1 VQHKARELSTALSWE
16 VSATR
21 SLALPTFAEALDIY
35 AADSKEVLVS
45 TDAIQVKAQ
54 KPTRERRRDAN
65 DTPRKEEK
73 EKGIGSG

>member
-1 VQHKARELSTALSWE
+1 MQHKARELSTALSWE

-35 AADSKEVLVS
+35 DADSKEVLVS

-65 DTPRKEEK
+65 DTPSKEEK
-73 EKGIGSG
+73 EKVIGSG